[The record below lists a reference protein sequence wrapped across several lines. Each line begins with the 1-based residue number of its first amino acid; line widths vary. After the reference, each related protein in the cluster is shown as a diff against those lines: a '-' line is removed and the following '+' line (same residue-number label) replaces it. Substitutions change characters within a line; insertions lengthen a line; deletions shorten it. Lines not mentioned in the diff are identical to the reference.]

1 VGDVVSGEVHPV
13 VLEVPVP
20 GRHEKNWMPLLG
32 TKTWLYSCHDAGR
45 VVTVSRQGDRW
56 LLTPRGA
63 SPLNARG
70 FRGGSQL
77 IPHGDG
83 WVCVIHE
90 VAEDEGRRTYEHRF
104 VWFGADLS
112 ITGWS
117 SPFVFQSQRQIE
129 FAAGLAWLDAGR
141 LVVTFGVRDEEAWLA
156 VVQHDEL
163 YAARSTP

>member
-1 VGDVVSGEVHPV
+1 
-13 VLEVPVP
+13 
-20 GRHEKNWMPLLG
+20 
-32 TKTWLYSCHDAGR
+32 
-45 VVTVSRQGDRW
+45 VTVSRQGDRW
-56 LLTPRGA
+56 VLTPRGT
-63 SPLNARG
+63 SPLIARG

-77 IPHGDG
+77 VPHGDG

-104 VWFGADLS
+104 VWFDAELS

-117 SPFVFQSQRQIE
+117 SPFVFQSQRQVE

-156 VVQHDEL
+156 VVNHDQL
-163 YAARSTP
+163 YAARSTS